1 MATNSYLFRRP
12 SDRALFV
19 TAAIGFPLLV
29 LIGYA
34 RTYYFAAYFNARPP
48 ASTLVHAHA
57 VVMTVWVAYFSAQ
70 IALVRSR
77 SIRLHRALGMA
88 GVALAALV
96 FVCGM
101 AVAIDKHLV
110 QRSAPKGVSPEG
122 FFAIPL
128 AEMLL
133 FALCFGGAIYYR
145 RRPAEHKTLML
156 MTAIN
161 FLTPALAR
169 IPLLPPGMKIAQSFG
184 IPALLA
190 LACFGWHTWKHRRPN
205 GIFAAAVLI
214 QLASYPLVI
223 FLARNGTW
231 VALVGRLML
240 AAGMGT

>member
-12 SDRALFV
+12 TDRALFV
-19 TAAIGFPLLV
+19 TAAVAFPLLV

-34 RTYYFAAYFNARPP
+34 RSYYFAAYFDARPL
-48 ASTLVHAHA
+48 SGTLVHAHA

-77 SIRLHRALGMA
+77 SIGLHRTLGMA

-96 FVCGM
+96 FGFGM
-101 AVAIDKHLV
+101 AVAINKHLV
-110 QRSAPKGVSPEG
+110 QRSAPPGVTPEG

-133 FALCFGGAIYYR
+133 FALCFGGAIHYR
-145 RRPAEHKTLML
+145 KRPAEHKTLML
-156 MTAIN
+156 MTEIN

-169 IPLLPPGMKIAQSFG
+169 IPLLPPQFKIAQGFG

-190 LACFGWHTWKHRRPN
+190 ILCFGWHTWKHRRPN
-205 GIFAAAVLI
+205 AVFAAAVLI

-223 FLARNGTW
+223 FLAGNETW
-231 VALVGRLML
+231 TAFVGRLYSL
-240 AAGMGT
+240 FA

>member
-19 TAAIGFPLLV
+19 TAAIVFPLLV
-29 LIGYA
+29 LIAYA
-34 RTYYFAAYFNARPP
+34 RSYYFAAYFNAKPL
-48 ASTLVHAHA
+48 ANTLVHAHA

-70 IALVRSR
+70 IALARSR
-77 SIRLHRALGMA
+77 SIRLHRTLGMA

-96 FVCGM
+96 FVVGM

-110 QRSAPKGVSPEG
+110 QRSAPRGVSPEG
-122 FFAIPL
+122 FFAIPM

-133 FALCFGGAIYYR
+133 FALCFGCAIYYR
-145 RRPAEHKTLML
+145 KRPTEHKTLML

-161 FLTPALAR
+161 FLTPAFAR
-169 IPLLPPGMKIAQSFG
+169 IPLLPPGHRIAQVFG

-190 LACFGWHTWKHRRPN
+190 LVCFGWHTWKHRRPS
-205 GIFAAAVLI
+205 GIFAAAVLV

-223 FLARNGTW
+223 FLARNQTW
-231 VALVGRLML
+231 VACIGWLYALL
-240 AAGMGT
+240 A

>member
-19 TAAIGFPLLV
+19 TAAIAFPLLI

-34 RTYYFAAYFNARPP
+34 RSYYFAAYFNARPL
-48 ASTLVHAHA
+48 AGTLVHAHA

-77 SIRLHRALGMA
+77 SIRLHRTLGMA

-96 FVCGM
+96 LAFGM
-101 AVAIDKHLV
+101 TVAVNKHLV

-128 AEMLL
+128 VEMLL

-169 IPLLPPGMKIAQSFG
+169 IPLLPPGFNIAQAFG

-190 LACFGWHTWKHRRPN
+190 LLCFGWHTWKHRRPN

-223 FLARNGTW
+223 FLAGNETW
-231 VALVGRLML
+231 TAFIGRLYSL
-240 AAGMGT
+240 LS

>member
-1 MATNSYLFRRP
+1 MATNAYLFRRP

-29 LIGYA
+29 LIAYA
-34 RTYYFAAYFNARPP
+34 RSYYFAAYFNAKPL
-48 ASTLVHAHA
+48 ANTLVHVHA
-57 VVMTVWVAYFSAQ
+57 VVMTVWVAYFSTQ
-70 IALVRSR
+70 IALARSG
-77 SIRLHRALGMA
+77 SIRLHRRLGMA

-96 FVCGM
+96 FITGM
-101 AVAIDKHLV
+101 AVAVDKHLV
-110 QRSAPKGVSPEG
+110 QRSAPRGVSPEG

-145 RRPAEHKTLML
+145 KRPAEHKTLML

-161 FLTPALAR
+161 FLTPAFAR
-169 IPLLPPGMKIAQSFG
+169 IPLFPPGLGFRIAQVFG

-205 GIFAAAVLI
+205 GVFAAAVLI

-223 FLARNGTW
+223 FLGRNETW
-231 VALVGRLML
+231 IAFVGRLYSL
-240 AAGMGT
+240 LT